1 MKKNKN
7 GLLIAFFVSLSLS
20 SFAQEKKHLTLDQ
33 AVALGLENS
42 KNLKIDQTKIEQ
54 AEAHIIEAKN
64 KKLPDLSISGS
75 ALALANANVD
85 LKIAQGG
92 GGGAAPKANSAFLGS
107 ANLSLPLFAGGR
119 IKYGIQSA
127 EYVLDAV
134 RLNAENDKEA
144 VAFTIAKAYTNLF
157 KAEQMIEVL
166 EENLKASRQ
175 RDSQFLKLENN
186 GVIAR
191 NDRLK
196 ANLQTSNLELQLL
209 DAQNNFLV
217 ANLNMDLLLGL
228 PDETQIEVDPG
239 FWENSNSLHDLKY
252 YYSEAYQNRNDL
264 QAFAKQESAASLGS
278 KAAKAEELPTI
289 AVTAGYV
296 AAHVPKI
303 LTVTNAA
310 NVGLGVQYELSHLWK
325 KNSSLLNAEAK
336 ERELAATSDLLRDQ
350 IKLEVFR
357 DFNSSELAQKKIDV
371 LENAQNQADENYR
384 ITKNKYD
391 NGLATMTELLD
402 ANTAQISAHIEVTN
416 AKADAALAQKKLL
429 QTAGILL

>member
-92 GGGAAPKANSAFLGS
+92 GGAAPKANSAFFGS

-175 RDSQFLKLENN
+175 RDSQFLKLEDN
-186 GVIAR
+186 GVF
-191 NDRLK
+191 N
-196 ANLQTSNLELQLL
+196 
-209 DAQNNFLV
+209 V
-217 ANLNMDLLLGL
+217 
-228 PDETQIEVDPG
+228 EV
-239 FWENSNSLHDLKY
+239 L
-252 YYSEAYQNRNDL
+252 
-264 QAFAKQESAASLGS
+264 
-278 KAAKAEELPTI
+278 
-289 AVTAGYV
+289 
-296 AAHVPKI
+296 
-303 LTVTNAA
+303 
-310 NVGLGVQYELSHLWK
+310 
-325 KNSSLLNAEAK
+325 
-336 ERELAATSDLLRDQ
+336 
-350 IKLEVFR
+350 
-357 DFNSSELAQKKIDV
+357 
-371 LENAQNQADENYR
+371 
-384 ITKNKYD
+384 
-391 NGLATMTELLD
+391 M
-402 ANTAQISAHIEVTN
+402 
-416 AKADAALAQKKLL
+416 
-429 QTAGILL
+429 

>member
-1 MKKNKN
+1 MMKNRKRIFTMLFCSI
-7 GLLIAFFVSLSLS
+7 GVLAFS
-20 SFAQEKKHLTLDQ
+20 QGKMYLTVDQ
-33 AVALGLENS
+33 AVALGLKNS
-42 KNLKIDQTKIEQ
+42 KNLYIDEAKINQ
-54 AEAHIIEAKN
+54 AEANVIEAKN
-64 KKLPDLSISGS
+64 RKLPDLTISGS

-85 LKIAQGG
+85 LKIAQGVAG
-92 GGGAAPKANSAFLGS
+92 NAPKANSAFFGNAS
-107 ANLSLPLFAGGR
+107 LSLPLFSGGR

-127 EYVLDAV
+127 EYVLEAA
-134 RLNAENDKEA
+134 RLTAENDRDA

-157 KAEQMIEVL
+157 KSEKMIEVL
-166 EENLKASRQ
+166 EENLKSSRQ

-228 PDETQIEVDPG
+228 PDDTEVEVDSA
-239 FWENSNSLHDLKY
+239 FWEQTNDLHDLAY
-252 YYSEAYQNRNDL
+252 YYSQALQNRNDL
-264 QAFAKQESAASLGS
+264 QALAKQQSAANLAS
-278 KAAKAEELPTI
+278 KSAKAEELPSLALTG
-289 AVTAGYV
+289 GYV

-303 LTVTNAA
+303 LTITNAA

-325 KNSSLLNAEAK
+325 QNSSLLRAEAK
-336 ERELAATSDLLRDQ
+336 EKELHATADLLRDQ
-350 IKLEVFR
+350 IKVEVFR
-357 DFNSSELAQKKIDV
+357 DFHSSESAQKKIDV
-371 LENAQNQADENYR
+371 LEKTQNQADENYR

-402 ANTAQISAHIEVTN
+402 ANTAQISAHIEVAN
-416 AKADAALAQKKLL
+416 AKADAALAQKKLM
-429 QTAGILL
+429 QSAGILL